1 MTERELNKILATA
14 LGDAV
19 YLQYCEAM
27 RHPIPV
33 SPPSRRYQRAVR
45 RMLKDPLRYAADY
58 GRPVWFK
65 ALRTAAAVI
74 LALLVTFGTAMT
86 IPPVRA
92 AVVKCFTTWYEE
104 HIRVRFPGDS
114 SAATTAKP
122 CDWYL
127 AGIPEGYTETV
138 LVDSANHKKVIY
150 THDTEPTLYFYV
162 YLTASSRNLMTDI
175 DNSIQSIIT
184 LNGHNAY
191 CFDGNTE
198 ENFNILIWYDETQTY
213 VFQLLGKAE
222 IETLLDIACSL
233 TKNSQ
238 NILTENERLLRFE
251 SYL

>member
-104 HIRVRFPGDS
+104 HISVRFPGDTS
-114 SAATTAKP
+114 AAATTNP
-122 CDWYL
+122 DNWNL
-127 AGIPEGYTETV
+127 AAIPEGYTETV
-138 LVDSANHKKVIY
+138 LIDSVYHKKVIY

-162 YLTASSRNLMTDI
+162 YLTTSSGNLRTDI
-175 DNSIQSIIT
+175 EKSTQSIIT

-191 CFDGNTE
+191 CFDGKTE
-198 ENFNILIWYDETQTY
+198 EDFNTLIWYDKTQTY
-213 VFQLLGKAE
+213 AFRLGGKVEMQMLLG
-222 IETLLDIACSL
+222 IAYSL
-233 TKNSQ
+233 TKS
-238 NILTENERLLRFE
+238 
-251 SYL
+251 S